1 MYLNIFTILPD
12 FLLQLKIISTVPYE
26 QKVGLQLEED
36 SSDCTEFEKVRMKLI
51 KTFQLVHI
59 PTCKTRNWDITG
71 PLTTFLSSL
80 ETE

>member
-1 MYLNIFTILPD
+1 MSRRLVL
-12 FLLQLKIISTVPYE
+12 
-26 QKVGLQLEED
+26 D

-59 PTCKTRNWDITG
+59 PTLHTPTCKTRNWDITG